1 MDHRLPISEKREEII
16 DAIRSHRVLIVS
28 GDTGCGKTTQ
38 LPQYCLAAGRGARGA
53 IGCTQPRRI
62 ASITIAE
69 RIAEELGEPVGKTVG
84 YQIRFQDRTSRLTRI
99 KIMTDGILLAQT
111 LTDPLLRRYDT
122 LIVDEAHERSLNI
135 DFLLGYL
142 RRLVHKRDDLSLIV
156 TSATLDTERFS
167 EAFDNAPIVSISGR
181 TYPVDVHYEPA
192 AADSDDADAEATHV
206 ERAVDQVCRLH
217 ASGHRGD
224 MLLFMPTEQDIRETC
239 ELITA
244 RNLRH
249 TVVLPLFARLP
260 ASEQRRVFAS
270 SVDQKIIV
278 ATNIAETSVTIPG
291 IRIVI
296 DSGLARLSQYNPRT
310 RTTSLL
316 VKPVSQSS
324 AEQRKGRAGRTAHG
338 LCIRLYSE
346 EDFLGRPLYTKPEIL
361 RANLADVILR
371 MLCLRLGDID
381 DFPFID
387 RPEARSISDG
397 YQVLIELGAIRKER
411 RGGYRLTEDGRIMAR
426 IPVDPRL
433 SRMLL
438 QAQREGCI
446 EDILIVAAA
455 LSISDP
461 RERPAEKA
469 GEADAVHRSF
479 FDPLSD
485 FSTLLNIW
493 GRYRSC
499 GSTKPTPSQAD
510 RRRFCRQHFLS
521 YRRMREW
528 QDIYAQ
534 LDEVVTEC
542 GLKSP
547 ETSVSEYPPVNS
559 GPEDRNDRSVS
570 EGSFASE
577 GAIAPVKRIAHPKP
591 SKADSLSASGR
602 GSDIFGDRYGAIH
615 RSILAGF
622 LSNIA
627 VRREKNVYRAARD
640 REVMLFPGSCLFNR
654 GAEWIVAAEMVET
667 SRVFARIA
675 GRIDNRWIEP
685 MARHL
690 CRYTYL
696 HPHWEKNRGEVVA
709 TEQVTLFG
717 LVVQT
722 GRSVS
727 YGRIDPEQASRIF
740 VRSALIEGEVKPK
753 FDFLEHNRS
762 VIEAVRE
769 KENRLRRRD
778 LMVSEADIEAFYLE
792 RIGTVSDIRSLQH
805 LIRQRGGDDFLRMTE
820 SDVMN
825 YEPDIDVERLFPDA
839 IRIGDRLL
847 TCRYRFDPGK
857 PEDGLTVPVPVSQV
871 SLLPC
876 PSLGWMVPGF
886 FKAKIE
892 ALIRGLPKS
901 LRKQLVPIA
910 KTVDIIEAELQR
922 SDEDLFPA
930 LSRFCSER
938 FGVAIPVDAWSES
951 SLPDYLKTRIEVIG
965 ASGAVLS
972 SGRNPEDLRN
982 WKPGAIDTR
991 TLELVRSKFE
1001 RTHLTDWDFGDLAET
1016 TEVTGPSGE
1025 TWLLVP
1031 ALVAR
1036 RDPAHPREPEV
1047 DLRLFVDR
1055 KEAELHHDQGVAAL
1069 YERRFPEEFAFL
1081 RKAIH
1086 MPIVPKGRKT
1096 QETLRFENALCE
1108 GVIHRLFAKP
1118 IRTREAFYRHAAE
1131 TLPRLIP
1138 FANELKTVLLDV
1150 ENERRKTLE
1159 AVHKARKVMPTN
1171 PLSEA
1176 FFEELN
1182 TRIQALLPE
1191 DYPSRYPIE
1200 RLKMLPR
1207 YLRAIA
1213 VRAERATHAFD
1224 RDHLKARE
1232 LKPLEERI
1240 AACKERL
1247 GDHPEGHVRQSV
1259 EDIYWMLE
1267 EYRVSV
1273 FAQELGTAIPV
1284 SKKRIEKA
1292 LEALERHPKRT

>member
-1 MDHRLPISEKREEII
+1 MDHRLPISEKREQII

-38 LPQYCLAAGRGARGA
+38 LPQYCLAAGRGTRGT

-69 RIAEELGEPVGKTVG
+69 RIAEEMGEPLGKTVG
-84 YQIRFQDRTSRLTRI
+84 YQIRFQDRTSRSTRI
-99 KIMTDGILLAQT
+99 KIMTDGILLAET
-111 LTDPLLRRYDT
+111 LSDPLLRRYDT

-142 RRLVHKRDDLSLIV
+142 RNLVHKRDDLSLII

-167 EAFDNAPIVSISGR
+167 EAFDKAPIVSISGR
-181 TYPVDVHYEPA
+181 TYPVDVRYEPA
-192 AADSDDADAEATHV
+192 ETDPDEADAEATHV
-206 ERAVDQVCRLH
+206 ERAVEQVCRLH
-217 ASGHRGD
+217 GSGQRGD

-260 ASEQRRVFAS
+260 ASEQRRVFGSIA
-270 SVDQKIIV
+270 DQKIIV

-296 DSGLARLSQYNPRT
+296 DSGLARQSQYNPRT

-324 AEQRKGRAGRTAHG
+324 AEQRKGRAGRTASG
-338 LCIRLYSE
+338 LCIRLYSQ
-346 EDFLGRPLYTKPEIL
+346 EDFLSRPLYTKPEIL
-361 RANLADVILR
+361 RANLAEVILR
-371 MLCLRLGDID
+371 MLCLRLGDIY

-397 YQVLIELGAIRKER
+397 YQVLLELGAIRRE
-411 RGGYRLTEDGRIMAR
+411 RGGGFRLTENGRIMAR
-426 IPVDPRL
+426 IPVDPRI

-438 QAQREGCI
+438 QARQEGCI
-446 EDILIVAAA
+446 EDILIIAAA

-493 GRYRSC
+493 NRYRSA
-499 GSTKPTPSQAD
+499 SAKATPTQAE

-542 GLKSP
+542 GLKSTVP
-547 ETSVSEYPPVNS
+547 STSEHPPIEN
-559 GPEDRNDRSVS
+559 DQDRSDRTVREDSVVS
-570 EGSFASE
+570 AKGK
-577 GAIAPVKRIAHPKP
+577 GHPKHR
-591 SKADSLSASGR
+591 KTAT
-602 GSDIFGDRYGAIH
+602 GSTTSQESDVYGDRFSAIH

-640 REVMLFPGSCLFNR
+640 REVMLFPGSCLFNK

-709 TEQVTLFG
+709 SEQVSLFG
-717 LVVQT
+717 LIVQA

-727 YGRIDPEQASRIF
+727 YGRIDPEEAARIF
-740 VRSALIEGEVKPK
+740 VRSALIEGEIKPK
-753 FDFLEHNRS
+753 FAFLEHNHS

-778 LMVSEADIEAFYLE
+778 LLVSDADIEAFYLE

-805 LIRQRGGDDFLRMTE
+805 LIRQKGGDDFLRMTE
-820 SDVMN
+820 ADVMN
-825 YEPDIDVERLFPDA
+825 YEPDVDVHRLFPDV

-857 PEDGLTVPVPVSQV
+857 PEDGLTVPIPVSQV
-871 SLLPC
+871 SLLPYT
-876 PSLGWMVPGF
+876 SLGWMVPGF

-910 KTVDIIEAELQR
+910 KTVEIIETELPR
-922 SDEDLFPA
+922 SDEDLFPV
-930 LSRFCSER
+930 LSRFCLDR
-938 FGVAIPVDAWSES
+938 FGVSIPVEAWSES

-965 ASGAVLS
+965 ASGTVLS
-972 SGRNPEDLRN
+972 SGRSPEDIRN
-982 WKPGAIDTR
+982 WKPGDIDTH

-1001 RTHLTDWDFGDLAET
+1001 RTHLKDWDFGDLADT
-1016 TEVTGPSGE
+1016 TEVTGPLGE

-1031 ALVAR
+1031 ALVSR
-1036 RDPAHPREPEV
+1036 RDSSCPSEPEV
-1047 DLRLFVDR
+1047 DLRLFTDR
-1055 KEAELHHDQGVAAL
+1055 KEAEAHHIRGVATL
-1069 YERRFPEEFAFL
+1069 YEIRFPEEFAFL
-1081 RKAIH
+1081 RKAVR
-1086 MPIVPKGRKT
+1086 MPIGPKGRKT
-1096 QETLRFENALCE
+1096 QEAIRFENTLLD
-1108 GVIHRLFAKP
+1108 GVVTRLFARP
-1118 IRTREAFYRHAAE
+1118 IRTRDAFYRHAAE
-1131 TLPRLIP
+1131 TFPRMIP
-1138 FANELKTVLLDV
+1138 FANELKAAMLDI
-1150 ENERRKTLE
+1150 EQERRKTLDILQ
-1159 AVHKARKVMPTN
+1159 KARKVMPAN
-1171 PLSEA
+1171 PLSDA

-1182 TRIQALLPE
+1182 TRMLALLPE
-1191 DYPSRYPIE
+1191 DYPSRYAIE

-1224 RDHLKARE
+1224 RDHIKARD
-1232 LKPLEERI
+1232 LRPLETRV
-1240 AACKERL
+1240 AACHNRL
-1247 GDHPEGHVRQSV
+1247 IDHPEAHVRQST
-1259 EDIYWMLE
+1259 EELFWALE
-1267 EYRVSV
+1267 EYRISV
-1273 FAQELGTAIPV
+1273 FAQEIGTAGPV
-1284 SKKRIEKA
+1284 SRKRIEKA
-1292 LEALERHPKRT
+1292 LEELERYLKQL

>member
-16 DAIRSHRVLIVS
+16 EAIRSHRVLIVS

-38 LPQYCLAAGRGARGA
+38 LPQYCLAAGRGIRGT

-69 RIAEELGEPVGKTVG
+69 RIAEELGEVVGKTVG
-84 YQIRFQDRTSRLTRI
+84 YQIRFQDRTGRSTRI
-99 KIMTDGILLAQT
+99 KIMTDGILLAET
-111 LTDPLLRRYDT
+111 LSDPLLRRYDT

-142 RRLVHKRDDLSLIV
+142 RKLVHKRDDLSLIV

-167 EAFDNAPIVSISGR
+167 EAFDNAPIISISGR
-181 TYPVDVHYEPA
+181 TYPVDVRYEPA
-192 AADSDDADAEATHV
+192 ESDAEETDTETTHV
-206 ERAVDQVCRLH
+206 ERAVEQVCRLH
-217 ASGHRGD
+217 AAGHRGD

-244 RNLRH
+244 RDLRH
-249 TVVLPLFARLP
+249 TAVLPLFARLP

-270 SVDQKIIV
+270 SADQKIIV

-324 AEQRKGRAGRTAHG
+324 AEQRKGRAGRTASG
-338 LCIRLYSE
+338 LCIRLYSQ
-346 EDFLGRPLYTKPEIL
+346 EDFLARPLYTKPEIL
-361 RANLADVILR
+361 RANLAEVILR

-387 RPEARSISDG
+387 RPEGRSISDG
-397 YQVLIELGAIRKER
+397 YQVLIELGAIRRER

-426 IPVDPRL
+426 IPVDPRI

-469 GEADAVHRSF
+469 GDADAVHRSF

-485 FSTLLNIW
+485 FSTLVNIW
-493 GRYRSC
+493 NRYRSA
-499 GSTKPTPSQAD
+499 SAKAAPTQAS

-547 ETSVSEYPPVNS
+547 VP
-559 GPEDRNDRSVS
+559 
-570 EGSFASE
+570 
-577 GAIAPVKRIAHPKP
+577 
-591 SKADSLSASGR
+591 SASGHTAIENGR
-602 GSDIFGDRYGAIH
+602 GQSDRSAPEGSLLPDERPTHSDKSKAASRPATPKESDVYGDRYAAIH

-709 TEQVTLFG
+709 TEQVSLFG

-727 YGRIDPEQASRIF
+727 YGRIDPEESARIF
-740 VRSALIEGEVKPK
+740 VRSALIEGEIKPK

-792 RIGTVSDIRSLQH
+792 RLGTVSDVRSLQH
-805 LIRQRGGDDFLRMTE
+805 LIRRHGGDDFLRMTE

-825 YEPDIDVERLFPDA
+825 YEPDVDVHRLFPDA

-857 PEDGLTVPVPVSQV
+857 PEDGLTVPIPVSQV

-910 KTVDIIEAELQR
+910 KTVEIIEAELPR
-922 SDEDLFPA
+922 SNEALFPA
-930 LSRFCSER
+930 LSRFCAER
-938 FGVAIPVDAWSES
+938 FGVSIPVEAWSES

-965 ASGAVLS
+965 AGGAVLS
-972 SGRNPEDLRN
+972 SGRSPEDIRN
-982 WKPGAIDTR
+982 WKPGAMDAH

-1001 RTHLTDWDFGDLAET
+1001 RIRLTDWDFGDLAET

-1025 TWLLVP
+1025 TWLLHP

-1036 RDPAHPREPEV
+1036 RDPSHPLEPEV

-1055 KEAELHHDQGVAAL
+1055 KEAETHHDRGVAAL
-1069 YERRFPEEFAFL
+1069 YERRFTEEFSFL
-1081 RKAIH
+1081 RKAVR
-1086 MPIVPKGRKT
+1086 MPVGPKGRKT
-1096 QETLRFENALCE
+1096 QETVRFENALLE
-1108 GVIHRLFAKP
+1108 GVITRLFAKP
-1118 IRTREAFYRHAAE
+1118 IRTREAFLRHAAE
-1131 TLPRLIP
+1131 TFPRMIS
-1138 FANELKTVLLDV
+1138 FANELKAILIDV
-1150 ENERRKTLE
+1150 EQERGRTLDAVERTRKT
-1159 AVHKARKVMPTN
+1159 MPAN
-1171 PLSEA
+1171 PVSDA
-1176 FFEELN
+1176 FFQALH
-1182 TRIQALLPE
+1182 TRMLSLLPE
-1191 DYPSRYPIE
+1191 DYPSRYPLE

-1213 VRAERATHAFD
+1213 IRAERATHAFD
-1224 RDHLKARE
+1224 RDSIKARD
-1232 LKPLEERI
+1232 LQPLEARV
-1240 AACKERL
+1240 AACHGRL
-1247 GDHPEGHVRQSV
+1247 SDHPEAHVRQSA
-1259 EDIYWMLE
+1259 EELFWMLE

-1284 SKKRIEKA
+1284 SRKRIEKA
-1292 LEALERHPKRT
+1292 LEALERTIQGS